1 MILDYE
7 SKENKMIDI
16 FVEDRESSLKSYLF
30 GAKRVKETYEALS
43 FSVTRYTPYESKNV
57 KQIIPADIVKKIRCE
72 QREKLF
78 ESFVGNKYF
87 DAPLVEKMLSFE
99 NETCVMNLRLA
110 LGDISDAGFYE
121 GRLAYVYNQMV
132 IELGEE
138 ESEARRIV
146 ECQLE
151 ELEKIVNYAKRGYTL
166 RFWCSYNNEELCSLY
181 YLMNTLRDVD
191 CPIILLNL
199 PQRIRKANGR
209 FINKLRKWAQ
219 LSPEQ
224 IGFAISQSNPHFITK
239 DEKERYA
246 QLWDRLKEENGNIR
260 ITKDGAVESKPIDY
274 YFGMIELNFP
284 LNKIFKLTR
293 LLSLIYKNEK
303 QRNLDFFPYYFWST
317 QFRIM
322 MERGILRKVKD
333 VENDRWG
340 YNCWVEVGEAPSKT
354 ISREVGDLRY
364 DYVEKRL
371 RQFGCNMITILD
383 AICDDNIERS
393 YKLLIEN
400 PNITKEE
407 FFSIMEIEEYTFDKS
422 DHNLRIYK
430 YTYCKKCSQL
440 VDKMD
445 YREKKYCRY
454 CENPFEETFDIIG
467 AIYEKSKF
475 VMNYLLE
482 RNVDDELIKLA
493 IADRNLNRSYQ
504 IIEENPN
511 ITAEQFIKDAGYCI
525 SNL

>member
-1 MILDYE
+1 MMILDYE

-16 FVEDRESSLKSYLF
+16 FVGDRESSLKSYLF
-30 GAKRVKETYEALS
+30 GAKRIKEKYEDLHSSMA
-43 FSVTRYTPYESKNV
+43 ESPPQGGIN
-57 KQIIPADIVKKIRCE
+57 KKCFISA
-72 QREKLF
+72 EKIEELHCKKRRALF
-78 ESFVGNKYF
+78 ENFIDNKYF

-99 NETCVMNLRLA
+99 NAACVIDLRLA
-110 LGDISDAGFYE
+110 LGDISDANFYE

-132 IELGEE
+132 IELGAE
-138 ESEARRIV
+138 ESEARRV
-146 ECQLE
+146 VDCQLE
-151 ELEKIVNYAKRGYTL
+151 EFGEIINYAQRGYTL
-166 RFWCSYNNEELCSLY
+166 RFWGSYNNEELCSLY

-219 LSPEQ
+219 LSSEE

-246 QLWDRLKEENGNIR
+246 QLWDRLKEENGEIR

-274 YFGMIELNFP
+274 YFGLIELNFP
-284 LNKIFKLTR
+284 LNKTFKLTR
-293 LLSLIYKNEK
+293 LISLIYKNVK

-322 MERGILRKVKD
+322 MDRGILHKVKD
-333 VENDRWG
+333 VENDFWG
-340 YNCWVEVGEAPSKT
+340 YNCWVEIGEAPSKT
-354 ISREVGDLRY
+354 ISGEMGDFRY

-371 RQFGCNMITILD
+371 KQFGCNTITILD
-383 AICDDNIERS
+383 AICDDNIDRS

-400 PNITKEE
+400 PDITKEE
-407 FFSIMEIEEYTFDKS
+407 FFSIMGIEEYTFDKS

-430 YTYCKKCSQL
+430 YTYCRKCSQL

-454 CENPFEETFDIIG
+454 CENPFEETFDIIS
-467 AIYEKSKF
+467 AIYEKAKV
-475 VMNYLLE
+475 VMNYLLKI
-482 RNVDDELIKLA
+482 NMDGELIKLA
-493 IADRNLNRSYQ
+493 IADRNLDKSHK
-504 IIEENPN
+504 IIEDNPD
-511 ITAEQFIKDAGYCI
+511 ITAEQFIKELY
-525 SNL
+525 